1 MNEVRPNFDKQP
13 DAEQELLYRE
23 MLERYD
29 QMVGHLLNGYDTEA
43 AKAVMEAMIQDF
55 C

>member
-1 MNEVRPNFDKQP
+1 MTYPNKLIDII
-13 DAEQELLYRE
+13 ERYELY
-23 MLERYD
+23 RYD